1 MDDLYKRGRD
11 SRIHMEAEEK
21 AAYKPK
27 GIRESLYSHIK
38 VSVRTMDIVI
48 LVVSLLLIASI
59 VIGIAQG

>member
-1 MDDLYKRGRD
+1 MDLYNKRGRE
-11 SRIHMEAEEK
+11 SRMRLEAEEK

-48 LVVSLLLIASI
+48 LILSLLLIASI
-59 VIGIAQG
+59 VIGITQS